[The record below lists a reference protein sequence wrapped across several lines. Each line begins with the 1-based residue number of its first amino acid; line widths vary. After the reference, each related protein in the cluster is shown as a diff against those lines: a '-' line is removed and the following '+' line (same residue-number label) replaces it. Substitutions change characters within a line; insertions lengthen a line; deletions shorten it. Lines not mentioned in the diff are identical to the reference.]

1 MLKPM
6 SDDDDP
12 RSRAKTVSPLSVSDN
27 SARAKGTTMS
37 WFKTL
42 LRGRATN
49 SNQLQEAIEDYIEEL
64 KEADEDA
71 SVVESQKT
79 FITNVINTHDMKVMD
94 VMIPRADIA
103 AMEENA
109 SSEDLKK
116 LFAQHQ
122 FSRIPVYR
130 GSLDHVIGI
139 IHIKDILI
147 RMLDNQPYALTDL
160 VREVMIVSPGLPLM
174 DLFLMMREDKKH
186 MALVVD
192 EHGGIDGLVTINDVV
207 EAIMG
212 DLEDEFDND
221 EQPQIIEKPDG
232 SLVADAR
239 MDLEEFEERYGAFLS
254 PDEREEADTIGGLA
268 IYIAGRLPKKGE
280 SFKHGSGMVMEI
292 TDVNSRRIKRLR
304 IRNLPSV
311 VMDDEV

>member
-1 MLKPM
+1 
-6 SDDDDP
+6 
-12 RSRAKTVSPLSVSDN
+12 
-27 SARAKGTTMS
+27 MS

-42 LRGRATN
+42 LRGKATN

-64 KEADEDA
+64 KEADTDT
-71 SVVESQKT
+71 SIVESQKT

-103 AMEENA
+103 AIEENA
-109 SSEDLKK
+109 SSEDFKK

-147 RMLDNQPYALTDL
+147 RMLDNQPYTVPEL

-192 EHGGIDGLVTINDVV
+192 EHGGIDGLVTINDVI

-212 DLEDEFDND
+212 DLEDEFDNE

-239 MDLEEFEERYGAFLS
+239 LDVEEFEERYGAFLTA
-254 PDEREEADTIGGLA
+254 DEREEVDTLGGLV
-268 IYIAGRLPKKGE
+268 IRIAGRLPKRGE
-280 SFKHGSGMVMEI
+280 SFRHESGMILEI
-292 TDVNSRRIKRLR
+292 VDVDARRVKHLR
-304 IRNLPSV
+304 VRNLPSV
-311 VMDDEV
+311 AMDDEV

>member
-1 MLKPM
+1 
-6 SDDDDP
+6 
-12 RSRAKTVSPLSVSDN
+12 
-27 SARAKGTTMS
+27 MS

-42 LRGRATN
+42 LRGKATN

-64 KEADEDA
+64 KEADTDT

-103 AMEENA
+103 AIEENA
-109 SSEDLKK
+109 SSEDFKK
-116 LFAQHQ
+116 LFGQHQ

-147 RMLDNQPYALTDL
+147 RMLDNQPYTVPEL

-186 MALVVD
+186 MTLVVD
-192 EHGGIDGLVTINDVV
+192 EHGGIDGLVTINDVI

-212 DLEDEFDND
+212 IHKD
-221 EQPQIIEKPDG
+221 
-232 SLVADAR
+232 
-239 MDLEEFEERYGAFLS
+239 
-254 PDEREEADTIGGLA
+254 
-268 IYIAGRLPKKGE
+268 
-280 SFKHGSGMVMEI
+280 
-292 TDVNSRRIKRLR
+292 
-304 IRNLPSV
+304 
-311 VMDDEV
+311 

>member
-1 MLKPM
+1 
-6 SDDDDP
+6 
-12 RSRAKTVSPLSVSDN
+12 
-27 SARAKGTTMS
+27 MS

-49 SNQLQEAIEDYIEEL
+49 SNQLQEALEEYIEEL
-64 KEADEDA
+64 KEADEDT

-94 VMIPRADIA
+94 VMIPRADISA
-103 AMEENA
+103 IEINA

-116 LFAQHQ
+116 VFEQHQ

-130 GSLDHVIGI
+130 ESLDHVVGI

-147 RMLDNQPYALTDL
+147 CMLGNEPYTLSDL

-174 DLFLMMREDKKH
+174 DLFMMMREDKKH

-192 EHGGIDGLVTINDVV
+192 EHGGIDGLVTINDVI

-212 DLEDEFDND
+212 DLEDEFDNE

-232 SLVADAR
+232 SLIADAR
-239 MDLEEFEERYGAFLS
+239 MDLEEFEDRYGAFLS
-254 PDEREEADTIGGLA
+254 PDEREEVETLGGLA
-268 IYIAGRLPKKGE
+268 THLAGRLPQKGE
-280 SFKHGSGMVMEI
+280 SIKHSTGMVLEI
-292 TDVNSRRIKRLR
+292 MDVDSRRVKRLR
-304 IRNLPSV
+304 IRNLPAV

>member
-1 MLKPM
+1 M

-12 RSRAKTVSPLSVSDN
+12 RSRAKAVSPLPVADN

-49 SNQLQEAIEDYIEEL
+49 SNQLQEALEEYIEEL
-64 KEADEDA
+64 KEADEDT

-94 VMIPRADIA
+94 VMIPRADISA
-103 AMEENA
+103 IEINA

-116 LFAQHQ
+116 VFEQHQ

-130 GSLDHVIGI
+130 ESLDHVVGI

-147 RMLDNQPYALTDL
+147 RMLGNEPYTLSDL

-174 DLFLMMREDKKH
+174 DLFMMMREDKKH

-192 EHGGIDGLVTINDVV
+192 EHGGIDGLVTINDVI

-212 DLEDEFDND
+212 DLEDEFDNE

-232 SLVADAR
+232 SLIADAR
-239 MDLEEFEERYGAFLS
+239 MDLEEFEDRYGAFLS
-254 PDEREEADTIGGLA
+254 PDEREEVETLGGLA
-268 IYIAGRLPKKGE
+268 THLAGRLPKKGE
-280 SFKHGSGMVMEI
+280 SIKHSTGMVLEI
-292 TDVNSRRIKRLR
+292 MDVDSRRVKRLR
-304 IRNLPSV
+304 IRNLPAV